1 MNQPVRDLLHERAD
15 RLEAPLVDV
24 SSIIDDGSRLR
35 RRRRARTVGGVG
47 VLAACAVLGAAA
59 LPGLLPPTETA
70 ATEFS
75 FASAFAQL
83 DPAYAVGSTV
93 HLAGEEF
100 SVPTPVLAMVQTTEG
115 IVYSDRQGQVWSAPG
130 DEPAVQVGSTDR
142 KHPRLVA
149 EGSRAAW
156 AEPAAGGVEFV
167 VLDQQSG
174 STARPLTT
182 DSRVDDPEVLALDG
196 DDLYLRDDRGLVR
209 VGLADDSAEVLSPWL
224 GDLEV
229 TDVEEGL
236 IAHTVPPGPRA
247 GSLNG
252 FVGPSVGG
260 GTRLDSAWTMLDL
273 SDDGRF
279 LLGETE
285 PDTFAVF
292 DVAAGTA
299 EPITS
304 PNHGF
309 LVGYRWLD
317 QDTYLALGMNR
328 PWNTTPVD
336 LLRCD
341 IGTGCEITAEAI
353 GTVKDGLTLPFGE
366 SMDG

>member
-1 MNQPVRDLLHERAD
+1 MNHTVRDLLHERAD
-15 RLEAPLVDV
+15 RLDAPFLDV

-35 RRRRARTVGGVG
+35 RRRRTRHAAGIGA
-47 VLAACAVLGAAA
+47 LAACAVLGAAA
-59 LPGLLPPTETA
+59 LPGLLPPTGTVA
-70 ATEFS
+70 GEFS

-83 DPAYAVGSTV
+83 DPAYAVGSNI

-100 SVPTPVLAMVQTTEG
+100 SVPTPVLAMVQTTDG

-130 DEPAVQVGSTDR
+130 DEPALQVGTTDP
-142 KHPRLVA
+142 KDPRLVS

-174 STARPLTT
+174 STTRPLATE
-182 DSRVDDPEVLALDG
+182 SLKGDPDVLALDG
-196 DDLYLRDDRGLVR
+196 DDLYLRDGRGLVR
-209 VGLADDSAEVLSPWL
+209 AGLSGADTEVLSPWI

-229 TDVEEGL
+229 RDVENGL
-236 IAHTVPPGPRA
+236 IAHQVPPGPRA
-247 GSLNG
+247 RSRDG
-252 FVGPSVGG
+252 FVGATVGG
-260 GTRLDSAWTMLDL
+260 GAQVDSVWTMLDL
-273 SDDGRF
+273 SDDGAL

-299 EPITS
+299 ELITS
-304 PNHGF
+304 PDHGF

-317 QDTYLALGMNR
+317 HDTYLAVGMNR
-328 PWNTTPVD
+328 PWSTTPVD

-341 IGTGCEITAEAI
+341 VGSSCDVAAEAI
-353 GTVKDGLTLPFGE
+353 GTIKDGLTLPFGE